1 MKNILRTLLLS
12 LLVGVV
18 LGVLFNERGRK
29 RLEKEAADATLNNPE
44 VIELF
49 ALSRRLKQTDQ
60 WIDDIE
66 ENLDDA

>member
-1 MKNILRTLLLS
+1 MKNILRALLFGVV
-12 LLVGVV
+12 VGVL
-18 LGVLFNERGRK
+18 LGVYFNERGRK
-29 RLEKEAADATLNNPE
+29 RMEKEAGDATLNNPE

-49 ALSRRLKQTDQ
+49 ALSRRLKQTDK